1 MIMKQSEISKIS
13 DARVEKPTPPPLT
26 VWYGRASDEKQ
37 VADATTEI
45 CPATGTQSI
54 EVGQRMIAQ
63 LAASQIYPQIQEMGT
78 SIITT
83 VESMKEMRPQN
94 ATEGMLAVQMIATND
109 AALMFLNRSTQEG
122 QNNEIVDANV
132 LRATRLMRVFVQQ
145 AEVMQKLK
153 GKAGPQP
160 VSVDQ
165 VHVHQ
170 GGQAIVGSVN
180 TAGEERKPL

>member
-1 MIMKQSEISKIS
+1 MRQNGITKIS
-13 DARVEKPTPPPLT
+13 VAGVENPAPPISTAL
-26 VWYGRASDEKQ
+26 WYGKASDEKQ
-37 VADATTEI
+37 ADDAIAEI
-45 CPATGTQSI
+45 FPATGTQSF

-63 LAASQIYPQIQEMGT
+63 LAASQIYPQNLGMGA
-78 SIITT
+78 SIITP

-122 QNNEIVDANV
+122 QDNEIVDANV

-145 AEVMQKLK
+145 AEVMQRLK
-153 GKAGPQP
+153 GKAVSQP

-180 TAGEERKPL
+180 TAGEDGKPL